1 MKIGFIGAGKV
12 GTSFGK
18 YLVDH
23 SFFVEGYYS
32 KTFSS
37 AKKAA
42 KVTKSNAYRNIYE
55 LTQKSDIIFITT
67 NDDNIKSVC
76 EEVANNEGFKNASL
90 VGHMSGAHSS
100 AILESAKNQ
109 NCSIFSL
116 HPLQAFASIEKA
128 VLDLEST
135 VFSIEGDEDR
145 VSEITKLLD
154 ACGNNYFVLDAK
166 DKTLYHIAACIVSN
180 YSVTLMDFGLG
191 VFDAIGIDREKGFR
205 AILPLVNG
213 SLENISKYGT
223 ASALTGPIARGDI
236 DTITKHIDEIEKK
249 IPDMLENYCMLGN
262 ATTDLAKKVK
272 LEGREDVIK
281 KLNEKWKEGL
291 R

>member
-23 SFFVEGYYS
+23 SFLVEGYYS
-32 KTFSS
+32 KTYSS

-42 KVTKSNAYRNIYE
+42 KITNSSAYRNIYE

-76 EEVANNEGFKNASL
+76 EEVANNEGFKNVSL

-100 AILESAKNQ
+100 VILERAKNQ

-116 HPLQAFASIEKA
+116 HPLQSFASVDKA
-128 VLDLEST
+128 VIDLQNT

-154 ACGNNYFVLDAK
+154 TCGNNYFVLDAK

-180 YSVTLMDFGLG
+180 YTVTLMNFGLD
-191 VFDAIGIDREKGFR
+191 VFEAIGIDKEEGFR
-205 AILPLVNG
+205 ALLPLING
-213 SLENISKYGT
+213 SLENIKRFGT

-236 DTITKHIDEIEKK
+236 ETISKHIEEIKMR
-249 IPDMLENYCMLGN
+249 IPDMLENYCMLGGK
-262 ATTDLAKKVK
+262 TTELASKMK
-272 LEGREDVIK
+272 LEGREDIVEELYK
-281 KLNEKWKEGL
+281 KCKEGL